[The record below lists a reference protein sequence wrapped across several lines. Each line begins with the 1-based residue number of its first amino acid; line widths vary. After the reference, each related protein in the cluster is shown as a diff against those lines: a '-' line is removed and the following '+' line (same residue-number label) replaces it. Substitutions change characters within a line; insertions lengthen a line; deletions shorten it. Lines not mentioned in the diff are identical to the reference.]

1 LFSGDECGGRTS
13 GLSVVHNYSAQPE
26 NTHHELICSGLKSKI
41 NSLIKYAVTAAILIF
56 LVWKVNFSLHGFGQ
70 VLGSVRVGYY
80 LLSLFGVILV
90 LGIKSYRWRML
101 IRNEGEEY
109 SAGKAFGAFMASDAI
124 GIVTP
129 GRIGEIARL
138 YYVRQDT
145 AISFYAAFKTIIADR
160 VFDFAM
166 LGWFGLSGVLFYFK
180 TFGDYP
186 GIDYVTGVLIVFV
199 VGYFALLK
207 VLDRLLRYPSI
218 DRLPVVHFIRDSLK
232 AVSTKRSKRMWGV
245 TFLAYFLY
253 FGFSWLIMISLQL
266 NPSYTDVVFIMSIM
280 SLSTIIP
287 LSVAGFGTREAT
299 LVLLFSYYGLA
310 SETAISFSLMHF
322 TAFFLWGGLI
332 GLVFWLLM
340 PISLQQVKDD
350 SRSIFLL
357 FKPEAHDH
365 KAEKADGP
373 GAA

>member
-1 LFSGDECGGRTS
+1 M
-13 GLSVVHNYSAQPE
+13 
-26 NTHHELICSGLKSKI
+26 KI
-41 NSLIKYAVTAAILIF
+41 KLNSIIKIAVTLAILLF
-56 LVWKVNFSLHGFGQ
+56 LFWKVEFSTQGFGDT
-70 VLGSVRVGYY
+70 LRSVRPGYY
-80 LLSLFGVILV
+80 LLSLLGVIVV
-90 LGIKSYRWRML
+90 LGIKSYRWRLL
-101 IRNEGEEY
+101 IHNEGASY
-109 SAGKAFGAFMASDAI
+109 SAYKAFGAYMSSDAI

-145 AISFYAAFKTIIADR
+145 PISFYSAFKTIVSDR
-160 VFDFAM
+160 IFDFTM
-166 LGWFGLSGVLFYFK
+166 LGWFGLSGMLFYFK

-186 GIDYVTGVLIVFV
+186 GIYYALSMLILFILGYIFV
-199 VGYFALLK
+199 IKFLAV
-207 VLDRLLRYPSI
+207 LLRFKKVS
-218 DRLPVVHFIRDSLK
+218 RLPVIRFIHESFL
-232 AVSTKRSKRMWGV
+232 AVVGRRSIAMWAI
-245 TFLAYFLY
+245 TFLAYSLY
-253 FGFSWLIMISLQL
+253 FGFSWLIMISLNL
-266 NPSYTDVVFIMSIM
+266 TPSYIDVVFIMSIM

-350 SRSIFLL
+350 SKSIFLL
-357 FKPEAHDH
+357 FKPEV
-365 KAEKADGP
+365 EKKEE
-373 GAA
+373 